1 MTLQHCKTF
10 MIRTALRGTDNNSS
24 KVWPEVS
31 LDFLQPGSSSS
42 DPTGKLTRT
51 QLYEFVYVLN
61 KHSAPFY
68 AIAYLSK

>member
-10 MIRTALRGTDNNSS
+10 MIRTALRGTDNISL

-31 LDFLQPGSSSS
+31 SDLLQLGTSSS
-42 DPTGKLTRT
+42 DPTGKLTST

-61 KHSAPFY
+61 K
-68 AIAYLSK
+68 